1 MMIESTLGL
10 IETYGF
16 IGAVEALDTAL
27 KTADVKFVGCEFVK
41 GGIVTILITGD
52 VASVKVAIEA
62 SSIAADKLGALLN
75 AHVIARAGEGVWDMV
90 EFNKKPCNKPLKPMD
105 KRNIG
110 SQKTVADEDK
120 IEAPIEEEAE
130 KTKNE
135 VFFKAE
141 DLTYITRR
149 ELEKLKV
156 TELRTMAR
164 ACKNISLTK
173 EQIKFSKKEQLIE
186 AILMDA
192 GRRDE

>member
-1 MMIESTLGL
+1 MMESTLGL

-75 AHVIARAGEGVWDMV
+75 AHVIARAGEGVWNMV
-90 EFNKKPCNKPLKPMD
+90 KSKKNPCNKLGKPMSD
-105 KRNIG
+105 KNI
-110 SQKTVADEDK
+110 SSRKAEKDKT
-120 IEAPIEEEAE
+120 EAPIEEEAE

-135 VFFKAE
+135 VVIKAE
-141 DLTYITRR
+141 DLTYTTRQ
-149 ELEKLKV
+149 ELEKYKV
-156 TELRTMAR
+156 PELRTMAR

-192 GRRDE
+192 GRRDD